1 MDFNLTEEQMM
12 IRDLCRDFADR
23 ELAPLAAK
31 FDEDKIFPAEAL
43 KKMGQLGLMGMLI
56 PPEYG
61 GSGADAVSYCLA
73 LMEINRAC
81 ASTGVT
87 MSVHNSVA
95 CEPIYKFGTEE
106 QKRKYLPPL
115 ASGEWIGAFA
125 MTEPN
130 AGSDAASLKTIATLE
145 GDHYILNGN
154 KVFITSGSKA
164 GAIIVTA
171 LTNKELGKKGISAF
185 IVEPGFPG
193 FRVGAIEKKLGICA
207 SDTAELIFD
216 NCRVPRR
223 NLLGQEGDGLKIALN
238 ALDGGRIGIASQA
251 VGIATA
257 CLEASIKYA
266 HERIQFG
273 QPIAKFQAIQWMI
286 ADMATNIDAARLLT
300 LKAAALKDNGQR
312 FTKEASMA
320 KLFATN
326 IANQAAFNAIQIHG
340 AYGYSKEYPLER
352 YYRDVRAS
360 TIYEGTSEI
369 QKMVIAN
376 WTLNH

>member
-171 LTNKELGKKGISAF
+171 LTNKALGKKGISAF

-216 NCRVPRR
+216 NCRVPRQ

-266 HERIQFG
+266 QERIQFG

-376 WTLNH
+376 WTLNQ